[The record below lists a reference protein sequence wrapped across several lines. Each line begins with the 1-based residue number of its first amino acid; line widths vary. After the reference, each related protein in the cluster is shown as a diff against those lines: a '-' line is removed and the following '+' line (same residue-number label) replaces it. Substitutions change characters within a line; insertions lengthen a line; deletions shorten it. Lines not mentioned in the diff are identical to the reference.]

1 MKRPTDQQAEHYWIE
16 SYLHGHLPAEERA
29 VVEAEMEADPALQNE
44 VLLLKRTH
52 ELMQEAFLEQR
63 AIATVKRLQAT
74 NRPRSKGIRRIRL
87 VSRSLAGIAVI
98 GLVLI
103 AYLSLVPVSFP
114 DSENDINVT
123 RSLADD
129 SSAVMQ
135 QRVFGEFF
143 EGQTHLTEGQY
154 ALAVKNFEQVVRN
167 PDIRPYFREA
177 AQWHLTVAYLKSGQ
191 PAKAQRMYDQFKHCI
206 DCEYAIGSVDRW
218 KIWWQI
224 QWAKWI

>member
-1 MKRPTDQQAEHYWIE
+1 MKRPTDQQAEHDWIE
-16 SYLHGHLPAEERA
+16 SYLHGHMPAEERA
-29 VVEAEMEADPALQNE
+29 AVEAEMQTDLAFRNE
-44 VLLLKRTH
+44 VFLLKRTH

-63 AIATVKRLQAT
+63 AIATVKRLQAKT
-74 NRPRSKGIRRIRL
+74 RPRRQGIQRIRL
-87 VSRSLAGIAVI
+87 VSRSLAGLAAV

-103 AYLSLVPVSFP
+103 AYLSMAPISFP

-129 SSAVMQ
+129 SSAVAQ
-135 QRVFGEFF
+135 KRVFREFF

-191 PAKAQRMYDQFKHCI
+191 PGKAQRMYDQFSHCI
-206 DCEYAIGSVDRW
+206 DCEYAIGSVARW

-224 QWAKWI
+224 QWGKWI